1 MDKKAF
7 SNPNG
12 RFVKNSEGHST
23 FLPKPL
29 PPLIHYDSSLTS
41 LSSEAH
47 AQLGRLSGIGELL
60 PNPDV
65 LIRSYLRR
73 EAVLSSKIEGT
84 QASIMDIFEYEAK
97 GKTDSEN
104 KDRKRVME
112 VINYVHALGNC
123 IRRVEEGEGISLD
136 MIRGAHKTLMR
147 NVLGQERTPG
157 RFRKVQN
164 WIGPEESKIE
174 DAIFVPPPQDCL
186 QDMLVQLEQ
195 FIEHPKERI
204 PVLIQTALVHYQF
217 EAIHPFADGNG
228 RIGRLLIPL
237 MLAEKHLLSK
247 PLLYLSA
254 YFERN
259 RAEYY
264 KHLLNVSQKSTWL
277 EWIRFYL
284 IGVIQQST
292 EAIDNIRKLMGIR
305 STFLEKLKTKRA
317 SGNAILLVEK
327 LFANPFLSI
336 PNAAEYLDLT
346 YPAAKNTVENLVS
359 MGMLE
364 EVGKRLRNKLYVSRQ
379 IYKILKT

>member
-1 MDKKAF
+1 MDEKAF

-12 RFVKNSEGHST
+12 RFIKNGEGNKT

-29 PPLIHYDSSLTS
+29 PPIIQYDSSLTS

-65 LIRSYLRR
+65 LIRPYLRR

-84 QASIMDIFEYEAK
+84 QASIVDVFEYEAK
-97 GKTDSEN
+97 AQPDSQN
-104 KDRKRVME
+104 KDKKRVLE
-112 VINYVHALGNC
+112 VVNYVRALSNC
-123 IRRVEEGEGISLD
+123 IKKVEKGEKISLA
-136 MIRGAHKTLMR
+136 MITDAHKILMR
-147 NVLGQERTPG
+147 NVRGQERSPG
-157 RFRKVQN
+157 RFRTIQN
-164 WIGPEESKIE
+164 WIGPEGSKIE
-174 DAIFVPPPQDCL
+174 DAVYVPQTQDHL
-186 QDMLVQLEQ
+186 QNSLSQLEQ
-195 FIEHPKERI
+195 FIQQPKERI
-204 PVLIQTALVHYQF
+204 PVLIQTAFVHYQF

-237 MLAEKHLLSK
+237 MLAERHVLSK

-259 RAEYY
+259 RTEYY
-264 KHLLNVSQKSTWL
+264 RHLLNISQKSAWL
-277 EWIRFYL
+277 EWVRFYL

-292 EAIDNIRKLMGIR
+292 EAIENIRKLMQLR
-305 STFLEKLKTKRA
+305 SSFQDKLKNNKA

-336 PNAAEYLDLT
+336 PTAAKYLELT
-346 YPAAKNTVENLVS
+346 YPAAKNTVENLVR
-359 MGMLE
+359 MGILE
-364 EVGKRLRNKLYVSRQ
+364 EVGSRQRNKLYVARH
-379 IYKILKT
+379 ILKVLRA